1 MSRGADTQLRFT
13 TAPLDGAKRSGAR
26 ANLFLQVWLPEGQQE
41 PLDVLGA
48 QAVDAACVDGSPQE
62 LVHLVL
68 WVHVFLRVPEN
79 EMPESQK
86 TRFQPKVDPMK
97 EESKSTSPPSVAPWK
112 TDLRETDLLTCLW
125 GLQIPAWKKKEKAL
139 EKVYDHTEHIINRIK
154 LGYNKS
160 SVNLQ
165 QLILIHC

>member
-1 MSRGADTQLRFT
+1 MHSLQVVP
-13 TAPLDGAKRSGAR
+13 APLDGAKRSSAW
-26 ANLFLQVWLPEGQQE
+26 ANLFLQVRLPEGQQE

-86 TRFQPKVDPMK
+86 TRFQPKVEPMK
-97 EESKSTSPPSVAPWK
+97 EESKSTFPSSVAPWK

-125 GLQIPAWKKKEKAL
+125 GLQIPAWKKEERVLEKAL
-139 EKVYDHTEHIINRIK
+139 EAFRSY
-154 LGYNKS
+154 
-160 SVNLQ
+160 
-165 QLILIHC
+165 

>member
-1 MSRGADTQLRFT
+1 MIQLAICIHAARWRQTQRR
-13 TAPLDGAKRSGAR
+13 AW

-48 QAVDAACVDGSPQE
+48 QAVNAACVDGSPQE

-68 WVHVFLRVPEN
+68 WVHAFLRVPEN

-97 EESKSTSPPSVAPWK
+97 EESKSSVAPRK
-112 TDLRETDLLTCLW
+112 TDLREPDLLTCLW
-125 GLQIPAWKKKEKAL
+125 GLQIPAWKKKEKVLEKAL
-139 EKVYDHTEHIINRIK
+139 EAF
-154 LGYNKS
+154 
-160 SVNLQ
+160 
-165 QLILIHC
+165 